1 LNLELFKLGI
11 QIMYM
16 AKIMTKHA
24 IITDFEYIN
33 AQGHKNAGKTN
44 ILDVYYLML
53 LSYTL
58 YSEENVSLK
67 KMKLNN
73 IVLLTC
79 FFERI

>member
-1 LNLELFKLGI
+1 
-11 QIMYM
+11 
-16 AKIMTKHA
+16 
-24 IITDFEYIN
+24 
-33 AQGHKNAGKTN
+33 
-44 ILDVYYLML
+44 ML

-79 FFERI
+79 FLERI

>member
-1 LNLELFKLGI
+1 
-11 QIMYM
+11 M

-67 KMKLNN
+67 KKKLNN